1 MDMYTIGNRLPL
13 RIQDMID
20 YKENSYQKLGFR
32 AARYIQLYCH
42 DFFSVNPDKPSE
54 LKLNEHPF
62 SDYEFIR
69 ETVMLYINFLSKTGR
84 IDEPAL
90 IEHHMETGTSVRRI
104 VHMLNSSIQSVTN
117 ELIRNQQLAIVLEA
131 LSTETKEF
139 R

>member
-1 MDMYTIGNRLPL
+1 MYTIGSRLPL

-20 YKENSYQKLGFR
+20 YKENRYQKLGSR

-42 DFFSVNPDKPSE
+42 DFFSVNHDKLSE

-90 IEHHMETGTSVRRI
+90 IDYHIETGTNVQRI

>member
-20 YKENSYQKLGFR
+20 YKENKYQILGFK
-32 AARYIQLYCH
+32 AARYIELYCH
-42 DFFSVNPDKPSE
+42 DFFSANPAKPSVLE
-54 LKLNEHPF
+54 LNEHPF

-69 ETVMLYINFLSKTGR
+69 ETVVLYINFLSKTGR
-84 IDEPAL
+84 IDEPAF
-90 IEHHMETGTSVRRI
+90 IDYHMETGASVQRI
-104 VHMLNSSIQSVTN
+104 VYMLNSSIQSVTK